1 MNTITKPQLG
11 TYPTYYQ
18 KYIDLIKGENIF
30 DELYKEHFE
39 TMELLTSVDEETLQF
54 RYAEGKWTIREITQH
69 IIDTERI
76 LTYRALRFSRNDQTI
91 LPGFDENIFVANSN
105 ANQRDIND
113 MVRELSVVR
122 ASTVEL
128 FKSFSED
135 MLDRKGNANGMEVSV
150 RSILFFTLGHEIH
163 HRNVIDEKYLPH

>member
-11 TYPTYYQ
+11 TYPAYYQ

-39 TMELLTSVDEETLQF
+39 TMELLTSVDEETLQY

-76 LTYRALRFSRNDQTI
+76 LTYRALRFCRNDKTV
-91 LPGFDENIFVANSN
+91 LPGFDENLFAENSN

-128 FKSFSED
+128 FKSFSEE

>member
-11 TYPTYYQ
+11 TYPVYYQ

-39 TMELLTSVDEETLQF
+39 TMELLTSVDEETLQY

-69 IIDTERI
+69 ISDTERI
-76 LTYRALRFSRNDQTI
+76 LTYRALRFSRNDQTA
-91 LPGFDENIFVANSN
+91 LPGFDENIFAANSN

-122 ASTVEL
+122 AATVEL
-128 FKSFSED
+128 FKSFSEE
-135 MLDRKGNANGMEVSV
+135 MLDRKGNANGTEVAV
-150 RSILFFTLGHEIH
+150 RSILFFILGHEIH